1 MFYLID
7 GYNLLHAM
15 GILGGAVGPAGLERA
30 RLNLLGVLRGAHG
43 PEAEKVT
50 VVFDAADPPRGLP
63 ARFDYQGLHV
73 AFAVDQEQAD
83 DLIEEL
89 IRQEAAPKNLT
100 VVSDDRRVQQA
111 ARRRNCVAQGCEE
124 YLRSLQTKR
133 LANRP
138 KTDSASLK
146 PHAVSDAE
154 TRHWLD
160 EFADLAEDPGLK
172 ELFGPAEFLEK
183 EGEQG

>member
-15 GILGGAVGPAGLERA
+15 GILSGAVGPAGLERA
-30 RLNLLGVLRGAHG
+30 RFNLLGVLRGAHG
-43 PEAEKVT
+43 PEADKVT
-50 VVFDAADPPRGLP
+50 IVFDAADPPRGLP
-63 ARFDYQGLHV
+63 ARFDYHGLHV

-89 IRQEAAPKNLT
+89 IRQAAAPKNLT

-111 ARRRNCVAQGCEE
+111 ARRRNCVAQGCED
-124 YLRSLQTKR
+124 YLRSLQKKR

-138 KTDSASLK
+138 RDGSALGK
-146 PHAVSDAE
+146 PHGLSDAE
-154 TRHWLD
+154 TRHWLN
-160 EFADLAEDPGLK
+160 EFADLADDPGLK
-172 ELFGPAEFLEK
+172 ELFGPEGPLDTEK
-183 EGEQG
+183 GSV